1 MSNTQAM
8 TYRRVGR
15 VLQEIGMVSEEKVR
29 SVLKE
34 AENYADEEVDQYE
47 AACALEEFGVA
58 VSVHADDIDSIHEDY
73 AALLTDALAV
83 AGDRVTITDVR
94 LVEGDGE
101 LENGRFDT
109 LEFRRNGKPV
119 SISAEHFADDY
130 FDHQAACEAIDGTAD
145 ADDPRSWCEVD
156 FERKQYAGYDTV
168 LVLATPEQ
176 AAALQEHLG
185 FTWNL
190 RGCPGLQAGEGSD
203 SCEAGQGKP
212 NCRQGDSAS
221 AAAASRSTSSR

>member
-8 TYRRVGR
+8 TYRRVGM

-34 AENYADEEVDQYE
+34 AEEFADEEMEHHE
-47 AACALEEFGVA
+47 AADALEEFGAA
-58 VSVHADDIDSIHEDY
+58 VSVHADGIDSIHY
-73 AALLTDALAV
+73 AYADLLTDATAV

-94 LVEGDGE
+94 LVEGEGE
-101 LENGRFDT
+101 LANGRFDT

-119 SISAEHFADDY
+119 SISAEHFADDH
-130 FDHQAACEAIDGTAD
+130 FSLETACQAVLATAD
-145 ADDPRSWCEVD
+145 EDDPRSWCEVG
-156 FERKQYAGYDTV
+156 FERKQYAGGDTV

-185 FTWNL
+185 FTFPHGV
-190 RGCPGLQAGEGSD
+190 RRRRVRVEAAGEG
-203 SCEAGQGKP
+203 
-212 NCRQGDSAS
+212 
-221 AAAASRSTSSR
+221 